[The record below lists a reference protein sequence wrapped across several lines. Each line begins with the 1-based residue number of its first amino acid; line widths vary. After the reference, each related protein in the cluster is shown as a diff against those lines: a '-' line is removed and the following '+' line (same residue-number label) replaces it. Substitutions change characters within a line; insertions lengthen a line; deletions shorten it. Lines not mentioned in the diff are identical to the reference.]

1 MAEETG
7 VIMGKIPLQ
16 GVKNARGLGGIE
28 TADGKRIRNRCLIKC
43 GQLCGATQQD
53 IEVLRDQYGV
63 KLIVDLRTQMERI
76 KFPDPE
82 IKGIANIWNPIF
94 KEDIQGAGVFTPGE
108 KEILEKY
115 LKALFILNH
124 RWEKMGETENAAV
137 EAVREMIQKE
147 KFDPDAYM
155 ARIYHK
161 FVNNQVIQKQIK
173 QFFSLLVNRRGGAV
187 LWHCGAGK
195 DRSGICCALLLYALG
210 VPKEQIVDYYA
221 SVEES
226 SEDTVDYILE
236 KLFPEKVPGN
246 REYQELARKI
256 FGVKNCYIEAFFDA
270 IEKDYISVDNYLQK
284 AVELHVDN
292 IVRLKTLYLRS

>member
-1 MAEETG
+1 MTEETG

-16 GVKNARGLGGIE
+16 GVKNARDLGGIE

-108 KEILEKY
+108 KEILEKH

-195 DRSGICCALLLYALG
+195 DRSGG
-210 VPKEQIVDYYA
+210 GSKRTD
-221 SVEES
+221 
-226 SEDTVDYILE
+226 
-236 KLFPEKVPGN
+236 
-246 REYQELARKI
+246 R
-256 FGVKNCYIEAFFDA
+256 
-270 IEKDYISVDNYLQK
+270 
-284 AVELHVDN
+284 
-292 IVRLKTLYLRS
+292 